1 MAIHYFAEETQVPA
15 IKKREISRWIKA
27 VAATYGKTTGE
38 ISYIFCNDS
47 RILDVNRQYLQHDYY
62 TDIITFDYT
71 EGDRISGDI
80 FISLD
85 TVKSNAQEYGQRFED
100 ELHRII
106 IHGIL
111 HLCGIKDKG
120 EKERQQMTR
129 CENQA
134 LEQLSVMQAEAQKEN
149 P

>member
-129 CENQA
+129 GENQA
-134 LEQLSVMQAEAQKEN
+134 LEQLSVKQAEAQKEN